1 MVSFKFVIRWLI
13 PALAVSML
21 VAGACRGSSSDESVS
36 DLPDKANES
45 TVQGV
50 SLTPFDGSEYD
61 PAEGLMAPSAT
72 GRDLLTG
79 EVVNVAPIG
88 QPLVVAF
95 FAHWCPHCQSEVASL
110 TEWLLANK
118 LPANVDLIAVSTFE
132 AKERGNHPPRDWL
145 TSEGWRFPV
154 IADTDSL
161 ALADAFGASSV
172 PYFVFIEADGTVA
185 FRLSGNLGPAQL
197 VAAMKRLA
205 GTSI

>member
-36 DLPDKANES
+36 DLPDKGNES

-50 SLTPFDGSEYD
+50 SLTPFDGSDYD

-72 GRDLLTG
+72 G
-79 EVVNVAPIG
+79 
-88 QPLVVAF
+88 
-95 FAHWCPHCQSEVASL
+95 
-110 TEWLLANK
+110 
-118 LPANVDLIAVSTFE
+118 
-132 AKERGNHPPRDWL
+132 